1 MEITILTE
9 DNEIYLYK
17 NVKNNIQLND
27 TLNELLYILEF
38 DNYLDVIEDKKVYVI
53 TTDKVSEVKVNN
65 ETFISKNLNHEFEII
80 RYYIEIEGK
89 IMPTKI
95 NEMSWLLRYGKEED
109 IIKNKLYI
117 ASIIDYLKNN

>member
-1 MEITILTE
+1 VEITILTE